1 MLKKERETVENKKI
15 AILLAIYE
23 PREDWLI
30 ELLESLNGQT
40 YPSLSLYVR
49 DDASPTYPIER
60 LRALLSEHIT
70 KFPFTLNRNESPFI
84 TAYNTAKSRRVVGT
98 KQLKNGS
105 TEDIYK
111 EYPFYG
117 WQDDIV

>member
-1 MLKKERETVENKKI
+1 MGLIKQNYEIKELGIIVPKAY
-15 AILLAIYE
+15 AIIDELAIQGNYARASFIVQTD
-23 PREDWLI
+23 REATRGKKP
-30 ELLESLNGQT
+30 LER
-40 YPSLSLYVR
+40 V
-49 DDASPTYPIER
+49 DVE
-60 LRALLSEHIT
+60 
-70 KFPFTLNRNESPFI
+70 FTLNRNESPFI